1 MTRCSPTPASP
12 TGWPLKIRLSLG
24 YAGRR
29 IEQSELTRVADG
41 AGPAAGAARTALGG
55 GAAATR
61 LRAAILALAQHR
73 GPNSSI
79 CPSDAAR
86 AVGGHD
92 WRELTAQSRSIA
104 FALARDGDVEITGAV
119 GLSIRISRHAD
130 PSASRYHQPDGLDQV

>member
-104 FALARDGDVEITGAV
+104 FALARDGDVEITRRGAV
-119 GLSIRISRHAD
+119 VDPDQPSRGPIRIPVPPA
-130 PSASRYHQPDGLDQV
+130 